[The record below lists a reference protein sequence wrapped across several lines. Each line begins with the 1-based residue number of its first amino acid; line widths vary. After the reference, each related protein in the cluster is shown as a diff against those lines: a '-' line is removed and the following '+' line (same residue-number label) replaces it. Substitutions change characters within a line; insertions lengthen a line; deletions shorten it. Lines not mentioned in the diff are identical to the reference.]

1 MSVGGIFGTFL
12 QGLLHSYV
20 WVYNINSLL
29 MFVLFFVTA
38 YVYPYDPPMA
48 ALASAAAA
56 GPASD
61 ISMGTLLKRFD

>member
-20 WVYNINSLL
+20 WVYNINSIL
-29 MFVLFFVTA
+29 MFILFFVTA

-48 ALASAAAA
+48 ALASAVGGQA
-56 GPASD
+56 PSD
-61 ISMGTLLKRFD
+61 ISMSTLVKRFD

>member
-20 WVYNINSLL
+20 WVYNINSIL
-29 MFVLFFVTA
+29 MFTLFFVTA
-38 YVYPYDPPMA
+38 YVYPYDPPMVA
-48 ALASAAAA
+48 AASAAA

-61 ISMGTLLKRFD
+61 ITMSTLVKRFD